1 MINSRDL
8 NDLVPRVR
16 DKAKLF
22 ISRCK
27 LLHGIDVLIT
37 NTLRDNEYQASLYAQ
52 GRTKP
57 GKIVT
62 KAKPGYSFHN
72 YGVAFDFVPLKDGK
86 PDWNDEAKWQKCG
99 AVGVALGLTW
109 GGNFK
114 SFQSDKPHME
124 DPGGYTI
131 ADYRNGKVPKQ

>member
-8 NDLVPRVR
+8 NDLMPRVR
-16 DKAKLF
+16 EKAKQF
-22 ISRCK
+22 VAQCK
-27 LLHGIDVLIT
+27 ARHGIDVLIT

-52 GRTKP
+52 GRTAP

-62 KAKPGYSFHN
+62 NSKPGSSFHN
-72 YGVAFDFVPLKDGK
+72 YAVAFDFVPLKDGK
-86 PDWNDEAKWQKCG
+86 PDWSDNDKWQKCG
-99 AVGVALGLTW
+99 AVGVSLGLQW

-114 SFQSDKPHME
+114 SISDKPHMQ